1 MNAELLQA
9 LVTRLAV
16 LSALWWAVAE
26 GSTTGWYL
34 AVPVVLLAAGVS
46 LWLQPP
52 GSGAPRLRALPSFG
66 LWFVTRSVAGGIDV
80 SRRALRSRVD
90 VAPGTV
96 DVPLWLPAGLPRVTL
111 ADAVSLL
118 PGTLAVEALDGAL
131 RLHVL
136 DLALPVAEQVAEL
149 ERRVGEM
156 YGLAPPGT

>member
-1 MNAELLQA
+1 MNGALLRA
-9 LVTRLAV
+9 LVTRLVV
-16 LSALWWAVAE
+16 LSGLWWAVAE

-34 AVPVVLLAAGVS
+34 AVPVALLAAGVS

-66 LWFVTRSVAGGIDV
+66 VWFVARSIVAGVDV
-80 SRRALRSRVD
+80 ARRALRPRVD
-90 VAPGTV
+90 VSPGTV

-118 PGTLAVEALDGAL
+118 PGTLAVEVLDGAL

-136 DLALPVAEQVAEL
+136 DVALPVAEQVAAL
-149 ERRVGEM
+149 ECRIGDM
-156 YGLAPPGT
+156 YGLAPPSA